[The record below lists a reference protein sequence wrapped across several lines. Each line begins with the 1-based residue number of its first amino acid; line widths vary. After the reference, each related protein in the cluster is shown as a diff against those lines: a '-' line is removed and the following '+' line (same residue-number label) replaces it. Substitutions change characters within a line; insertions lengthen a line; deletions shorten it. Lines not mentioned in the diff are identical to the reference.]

1 MKIPSHLA
9 LVALLVASIAL
20 VIALDAKKAARP
32 EVVADPEDFEL
43 GAAMGNMQRFAEKL
57 HFAGQAGNWALA
69 DFYLHEIDEVTEAI
83 IKAKVVDEGVNVG
96 ELMKAMLP
104 ASIASVREAI
114 QSRDRAQFATRY
126 EGMLSSCNACHASSR
141 HAFVKIVV
149 PKAPTYQN
157 QDFTPN

>member
-1 MKIPSHLA
+1 MKIPSLLA
-9 LVALLVASIAL
+9 LVALIVAAIAL

-43 GAAMGNMQRFAEKL
+43 GAAMGNMQRFTEKL

-69 DFYLHEIDEVTEAI
+69 DFYLHEIDEMAETI
-83 IKAKVVDEGVNVG
+83 IEAKVVDEGVKVG

-104 ASIASVREAI
+104 PSIASVREAI
-114 QSRDRAQFATRY
+114 QSRDPAEFASRY
-126 EGMLSSCNACHASSR
+126 EGLLSSCNACHTSTR

-149 PKAPTYQN
+149 PKEPTYQN
-157 QDFTPN
+157 QDFSP